1 LNNDITGRYLGQNS
15 ESEDHFNN
23 IRTWLSDC
31 TGHEKCNLDISSGG
45 KIDNRNVPLPARCIH
60 VPSGDQ
66 GVHLEETSGK
76 RGAYITLSHR
86 WNEETEICK
95 TKKGN
100 YNFRLDGIFGGL
112 PALFHNIFHVAKQL
126 GIRYVWIDSLCI
138 VQDDK
143 VDWER
148 EAPKMSQYYQFSTL
162 SVAGTEP
169 SQEYGLF
176 TQFPDDYQPWSRLA
190 RLPYR
195 DASGRHCGWFY
206 IYKRKHEIH
215 KQYEH
220 EIKNSE
226 LLQRGW
232 IVQEWILSRRIL
244 WFTPNGLY
252 WECVSEPART
262 SFGEKLD
269 KYHRNT
275 QNIPLELKTSFD
287 FSQGDSYDHWYRMV
301 EMYAPTFLSKVA
313 QDRMLALSSLARAI
327 QGRLKHEN
335 QSQKEVSDQTNL
347 AGAYCAGLWL
357 QDIHRG
363 LLWTMTSRIDVSP
376 KLENAASWSWVPF
389 LTNVRWPERTRDYKR
404 KFKITGLCSSKQSH
418 HILPEMGITGQCPKL
433 QLTKSSSKL
442 ISNNDTDADEKSV
455 FKLRNTFTCLHVRG
469 RLFPVHLRGY
479 LSDEQ
484 QIDVAELT
492 GISSRDGTHRWRAI
506 CSQKDSSRVAGWGSL
521 EQLKPD
527 ASCADFAQ
535 VVTCLAVSTRK
546 VAVVGHRGWVLDVL
560 YLENVEE
567 RQYRRLGCGAI
578 FDPPLIEDIL
588 RAGKAELQLT

>member
-1 LNNDITGRYLGQNS
+1 MNNDITGRYLGQNA
-15 ESEDHFNN
+15 ESEDHFSK
-23 IRTWLSDC
+23 IKSWLSECID
-31 TGHEKCNLDISSGG
+31 HERCNLDISSGG
-45 KIDNRNVPLPARCIH
+45 KIDNRNVPLPARCIY
-60 VPSGDQ
+60 VPPGDE
-66 GVHLEETSGK
+66 GLRLEETNNK

-95 TKKGN
+95 TKKDN
-100 YNFRLDGIFGGL
+100 YHCRLDGAFGDL
-112 PALFHNIFHVAKQL
+112 PVLFRNICHIAKKL

-143 VDWER
+143 IDWER

-162 SVAGTEP
+162 SVAGTDP
-169 SQEYGLF
+169 SRKYGLF
-176 TQFPDDYQPWSRLA
+176 TQFSDDYQPWSRMA

-195 DASGRHCGWFY
+195 DIGSKHRGWFY
-206 IYKRKHEIH
+206 VYKRKHEIH
-215 KQYEH
+215 KQYED

-244 WFTPNGLY
+244 WYTPNGLY
-252 WECVSEPART
+252 WECVSEAAQT

-287 FSQGDSYDHWYRMV
+287 FSRGDSYDHWYRMV
-301 EMYAPTFLSKVA
+301 EMYAPTFLSKVP

-327 QGRLKHEN
+327 QGRLRHEDKN
-335 QSQKEVSDQTNL
+335 QINATDRTDL

-363 LLWTMTSRIDVSP
+363 LLWTITSQRDVKP

-389 LTNVRWPERTRDYKR
+389 LTNVRWPERTKFYTRR
-404 KFKITGLCSSKQSH
+404 FKITGLCSSKEPFHMLSD
-418 HILPEMGITGQCPKL
+418 IGITGQCPKL
-433 QLTKSSSKL
+433 RLVRGTSKFT
-442 ISNNDTDADEKSV
+442 STNDADEHSV
-455 FKLRNTFTCLHVRG
+455 FQLRNTFTCLHIKGIV
-469 RLFPVHLRGY
+469 FDVHIRGY
-479 LSDEQ
+479 LCDDQ
-484 QIDVAELT
+484 QEDVAELT
-492 GISSRDGTHRWRAI
+492 GIGSRDGTHRWRAI

-521 EQLKPD
+521 EQMSLD
-527 ASCADFAQ
+527 AGCADHAST
-535 VVTCLAVSTRK
+535 VTCLAVSTRK

-560 YLENVEE
+560 YLEHVEE

-578 FDPPLIEDIL
+578 FDPPLINDIL
-588 RAGKAELQLT
+588 HTGKKELRLV

>member
-1 LNNDITGRYLGQNS
+1 LNNDITGRYLGEDS
-15 ESEDHFNN
+15 KSDDHFNN
-23 IRTWLSDC
+23 VRKWLFDC
-31 TGHEKCNLDISSGG
+31 TSHERCNLDISSGG
-45 KIDNRNVPLPARCIH
+45 KIDNRNVPLPARCIY
-60 VPSGDQ
+60 VPPEEE
-66 GVHLEETSGK
+66 GVRLEETGGR

-86 WNEETEICK
+86 WNGATELCK
-95 TKKGN
+95 TVKSN
-100 YNFRLDGIFGGL
+100 YDDRLHGTFGSVQ
-112 PALFHNIFHVAKQL
+112 ALFYNIFDIARKL

-162 SVAGTEP
+162 SVACTEP
-169 SQEYGLF
+169 CLELGLF
-176 TQFPDDYQPWSRLA
+176 TQFSDDYHPWSRLA

-195 DASGRHCGWFY
+195 DARGHHSGWFY
-206 IYKRKHEIH
+206 IYRRKHEIH

-226 LLQRGW
+226 LLRRGW

-244 WFTPNGLY
+244 WYTPSGLY

-269 KYHRNT
+269 IHHRNT
-275 QNIPLELKTSFD
+275 QNISLELKTSFD

-327 QGRLKHEN
+327 QGRLRHEN
-335 QSQKEVSDQTNL
+335 ESQIEVGDQTNL

-363 LLWTMTSRIDVSP
+363 MLWTMTSQADVTP

-389 LTNVRWPERTRDYKR
+389 LTNFRWPERTEHYKR
-404 KFKITGLCSSKQSH
+404 KFKITGLCCSKRSYH
-418 HILPEMGITGQCPKL
+418 VLSEIGITGQCP
-433 QLTKSSSKL
+433 QLELARSAIEPT
-442 ISNNDTDADEKSV
+442 SNNIVDENSI
-455 FKLRNTFTCLHVRG
+455 FQLRNTFTCLHIRG
-469 RLFPVHLRGY
+469 RLFDVDLRGY

-484 QIDVAELT
+484 QKDVAELT

-506 CSQKDSSRVAGWGSL
+506 CSHKDSSRVAGWGSL

-527 ASCADFAQ
+527 AACADFAHSLC
-535 VVTCLAVSTRK
+535 CLAVSTRK
-546 VAVVGHRGWVLDVL
+546 VSVVGHRGWVLDVL
-560 YLENVEE
+560 YLEKGEE
-567 RQYRRLGCGAI
+567 RQFRRLGCGAI
-578 FDPPLIEDIL
+578 FDPPLVQDIL
-588 RAGKAELQLT
+588 RAGKTELQLI